1 MCKLLKVSRSL
12 IYYHL
17 NKKDTYSSNEE
28 SILTNYIKEIFK
40 RSRNN
45 YGTRKIKV
53 ELDKLGY
60 QVSRRRIS
68 RIMKENSLVS
78 NYTVAQYKVH
88 KTTCNE
94 SDAPNIVNREFDNR
108 DKLEVAVSDL
118 TYVRVGG
125 KWNYVCTL
133 IDLFNREII
142 GYSAGANKDA
152 ELIETALLRCR
163 YPLKDISIFHSDRGN
178 EYDNALIDN
187 ILSTFKI
194 DRSLSRKGN
203 PYDNA
208 VSEATNKA
216 LKIEFIYQHKFETLE
231 QLQLELAEHVY
242 WYNNQRIHESLD
254 YMTPI
259 EYRELNTIKL
269 GKVS

>member
-1 MCKLLKVSRSL
+1 M
-12 IYYHL
+12 
-17 NKKDTYSSNEE
+17 
-28 SILTNYIKEIFK
+28 
-40 RSRNN
+40 
-45 YGTRKIKV
+45 
-53 ELDKLGY
+53 
-60 QVSRRRIS
+60 
-68 RIMKENSLVS
+68 
-78 NYTVAQYKVH
+78 AQYKVH
-88 KTTCNE
+88 KGTCNQA
-94 SDAPNIVNREFDNR
+94 DTPNIVDRDFDNR
-108 DKLEVAVSDL
+108 DKLEVVVSDL
-118 TYVRVGG
+118 TCVRVGCR
-125 KWNYVCTL
+125 WNYVCTL
-133 IDLFNREII
+133 IDLHNREII
-142 GYSAGANKDA
+142 GSAAGEKKDA
-152 ELIETALLRCR
+152 KLVEKVLLSIPYALRGI
-163 YPLKDISIFHSDRGN
+163 KIFHSDRGN